1 MNLFS
6 LLIGRHR
13 RLKGPTRYALDAE
26 ETEGL
31 NMGSFMLETGD
42 NAPTL
47 STKDDRSIRFEKFN
61 FY

>member
-47 STKDDRSIRFEKFN
+47 SKDGRSIRLEKFN